1 MVGRA
6 LHVAIG
12 FIAGASLWTACGG
25 ASTSPTTGGTGR
37 IVANGSGAAVAG
49 AVLTV
54 PGRSITASASG
65 QFELEPST
73 APVPVTITAPGFL
86 TRQTYVSGTAS
97 GVTID
102 LIVAAAPF
110 SLDFYRDFARGAW
123 QCIQQGTAGCPQPL
137 RRWQSAPNIFLKSTD
152 QLGTPV
158 PGDAIAAIRD
168 DVTRLVPLFS
178 GGMYQAGA
186 FETGPVLVG
195 RTGWI
200 SIEVLSVN
208 GSTASIGDAGT
219 AGGVHI
225 QLYGFNPV
233 PVTDEFGGGCPRYG
247 GVNHHII
254 AHEFGHAMG
263 FRHTR
268 NALGVMNTVGELSA
282 GACNAEP
289 GADERFHAAIVYSR
303 PPGNTDVDV
312 DPPGFSIS
320 SQR

>member
-1 MVGRA
+1 
-6 LHVAIG
+6 VAIA

-25 ASTSPTTGGTGR
+25 APTSPTGATGRIAASGTGR
-37 IVANGSGAAVAG
+37 VVATGSGAAVAG
-49 AVLTV
+49 AVLTL
-54 PGRSITASASG
+54 PGRSINASASG
-65 QFELEPST
+65 QFELEAST
-73 APVPVTITAPGFL
+73 APVPVTVTAPGFL
-86 TRQTYVSGTAS
+86 TRQTSVSATAS

-102 LIVAAAPF
+102 LIDAAAPF

-123 QCIQQGTAGCPQPL
+123 QCIEQGTAACAQPL

-152 QLGTPV
+152 QLDAPV
-158 PGDAIAAIRD
+158 PDDAIAAIRA

-178 GGMYQAGA
+178 GGKYQAGTFA
-186 FETGPVLVG
+186 TGPVLAD

-200 SIEVLSVN
+200 SIEVLSEN
-208 GSTASIGDAGT
+208 GSTRSIGDAGT

-225 QLYGFNPV
+225 QLYGFRPV

-268 NALGVMNTVGELSA
+268 NALGVMNTIGGLSA

-289 GADERFHAAIVYSR
+289 GADERLHAAIVYSR

-312 DPPGFSIS
+312 DPPGFSLS
-320 SQR
+320 NQR